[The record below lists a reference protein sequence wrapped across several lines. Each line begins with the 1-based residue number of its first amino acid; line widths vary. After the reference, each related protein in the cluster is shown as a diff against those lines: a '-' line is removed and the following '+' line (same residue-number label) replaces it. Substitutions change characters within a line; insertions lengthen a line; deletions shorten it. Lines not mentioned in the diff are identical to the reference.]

1 MIVTVHS
8 STEWLPCV
16 SWMLGA
22 VLNSQHAELKSHSH
36 VLDVD
41 I

>member
-8 STEWLPCV
+8 STEWLPRV

-22 VLNSQHAELKSHSH
+22 VLDSQRAKLNRA
-36 VLDVD
+36 
-41 I
+41 